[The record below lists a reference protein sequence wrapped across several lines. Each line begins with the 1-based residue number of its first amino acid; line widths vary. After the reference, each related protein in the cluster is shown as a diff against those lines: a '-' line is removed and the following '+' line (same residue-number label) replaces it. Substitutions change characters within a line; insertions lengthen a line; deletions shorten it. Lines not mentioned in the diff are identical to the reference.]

1 MAEPLLQ
8 AGADLFGE
16 SQFPSQRSLFTP
28 SAFGRAIDIRQRA
41 SLARQSAAGAL
52 GMLDAMT
59 KIGEFEQQT
68 RDLSEDT
75 DALRQQARIFR
86 QRQQDEAIRKYE
98 EEAKERE
105 LQPQYREMIQSID
118 PYDPAAPEQY
128 AALYPRIGQVDA
140 RTQSDIAIRM
150 AAAQKFRQDQDTF
163 LRAARGA
170 GFSEQDIT
178 ERLDA
183 LRKEARVNPDAFVA
197 AATSLPTYNQTE
209 AEAAQARA
217 YERSREEAASELA
230 KAGLDPTKPISKNL
244 ESVKSYVTE
253 LQKSQYPGLNVEKF
267 LDDPDLEIQRII
279 AAEKKAQEAPVA
291 SSSKNWFGSKSKTLR
306 EFKDPEEIQ
315 KELEPAAKKLIAIR
329 MASRTP
335 SKKAIEAARKFSGET
350 PSEAKT
356 GVAPASSGGTV
367 TSDLLRKYAEQ
378 GAAQKQK

>member
-59 KIGEFEQQT
+59 KIGDFEQQT

-140 RTQSDIAIRM
+140 KTQSDIAIRM

-170 GFSEQDIT
+170 GFNEQDIT
-178 ERLDA
+178 ERLDT
-183 LRKEARVNPDAFVA
+183 LRKEARANPDAFT
-197 AATSLPTYNQTE
+197 AATTALPTFNQTE
-209 AEAAQARA
+209 AAFTAQRRAGEDRLKALKNAVAAGVNTKVSPAENLKVISESLKPVAAKIPGFDAAQFIENPV
-217 YERSREEAASELA
+217 YE
-230 KAGLDPTKPISKNL
+230 IN
-244 ESVKSYVTE
+244 
-253 LQKSQYPGLNVEKF
+253 
-267 LDDPDLEIQRII
+267 RII
-279 AAEKKAQEAPVA
+279 ASEAAEEAKYDPSKYRNKKITRIPLSAKEVTDLLKPFADTVLA
-291 SSSKNWFGSKSKTLR
+291 V
-306 EFKDPEEIQ
+306 
-315 KELEPAAKKLIAIR
+315 KELE
-329 MASRTP
+329 MTP
-335 SKKAIEAARKFSGET
+335 SKEALEAEASFRGAPSTKKSGT
-350 PSEAKT
+350 P
-356 GVAPASSGGTV
+356 GVAEQTAGPKLDIEG
-367 TSDLLRKYAEQ
+367 LRKLGE
-378 GAAQKQK
+378 AQRSKQPQ